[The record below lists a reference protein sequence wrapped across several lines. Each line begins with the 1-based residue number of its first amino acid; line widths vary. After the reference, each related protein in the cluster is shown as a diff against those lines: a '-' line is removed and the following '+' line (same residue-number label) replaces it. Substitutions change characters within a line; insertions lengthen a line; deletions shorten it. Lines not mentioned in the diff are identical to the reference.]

1 MEIARIASESS
12 AGEDL
17 GRGVDVE
24 KCGPLLAFAF
34 PDRIAAR
41 RPGGGYLLRNGRGAA
56 FSPGQSLA
64 GEPYFVAVEL
74 DDKGADSR
82 ILLVAPVGLPELREH
97 FGHQME
103 TEEVVTWDPEAK
115 RVVARKRRRLGAI
128 VLEEEPLGAPEPA
141 RVLQVLI
148 DGIRQEGL
156 AILPWSKG
164 ARRLRERMAF
174 MHSLDPAWPDVS
186 DEGLLRNLEEW
197 LGPHLAGVKSASDL
211 AQVDLVAALENM
223 LSWEERRKLDEWAPS
238 HIVVPSGSRIPIDY
252 SDPAAPTLSVRLQE
266 VFGLQETPRIAGGRV
281 PLTMELLSPAHRPV
295 QVTKDLASFW
305 QKAYFEVRKELRGR
319 YPKHHWPDNPATAQ
333 ATASVRRGPGR
344 R

>member
-56 FSPGQSLA
+56 FSPGQNLA
-64 GEPYFVAVEL
+64 GEPYLVAVEL

-82 ILLVAPVGLPELREH
+82 ILLAAPVGLPELREH

-141 RVLQVLI
+141 RVL
-148 DGIRQEGL
+148 
-156 AILPWSKG
+156 
-164 ARRLRERMAF
+164 
-174 MHSLDPAWPDVS
+174 
-186 DEGLLRNLEEW
+186 
-197 LGPHLAGVKSASDL
+197 
-211 AQVDLVAALENM
+211 
-223 LSWEERRKLDEWAPS
+223 
-238 HIVVPSGSRIPIDY
+238 
-252 SDPAAPTLSVRLQE
+252 
-266 VFGLQETPRIAGGRV
+266 
-281 PLTMELLSPAHRPV
+281 
-295 QVTKDLASFW
+295 
-305 QKAYFEVRKELRGR
+305 
-319 YPKHHWPDNPATAQ
+319 
-333 ATASVRRGPGR
+333 
-344 R
+344 